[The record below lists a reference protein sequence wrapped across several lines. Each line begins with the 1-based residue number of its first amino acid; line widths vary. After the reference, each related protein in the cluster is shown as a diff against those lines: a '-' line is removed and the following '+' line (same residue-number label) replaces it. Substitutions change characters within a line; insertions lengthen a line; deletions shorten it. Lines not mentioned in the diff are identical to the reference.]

1 MIVESRGE
9 RTQTTTIQKHQH
21 QDLREDIDGYLTR
34 PSISSLKGAF
44 AKGAFV
50 VGSCVL
56 ITICLRNSLTWHLA
70 RIWGGCREYVWQN
83 IWDKVLDSIGDDPFI
98 LYGFGTF
105 FLTNAIYFSA
115 GSLYTYMDFSL
126 ANREY
131 KVQPGTN
138 EPIDKQKFWKM
149 FWDVVYNQTV
159 IQLPFNLATFYAMQW
174 RGIPDIR
181 ELPSF
186 HTVILELI
194 GFLLV
199 EEVLFYYTHWALHH
213 RRIYK
218 YIHKKHH
225 EWTAAVAFISLYS
238 HPLEHLLS
246 NLVPVAA
253 GPFLFGSH
261 LATMWLWFTMGLL
274 NTLNSHSGY
283 HLPFFPS
290 PEQHDFHHLKFTQ
303 CYGVLGILDYLHGTD
318 TLFRE
323 SVNYD
328 RNITVLETTPVRE
341 LIPDKKKM

>member
-1 MIVESRGE
+1 MRTEIGGGE
-9 RTQTTTIQKHQH
+9 KCQTSDKNEE
-21 QDLREDIDGYLTR
+21 LREDIEGYLTW
-34 PSISSLKGAF
+34 PSISALKGAF

-56 ITICLRNSLTWHLA
+56 ITICLRNSLTFYLA

-83 IWDKVLDSIGDDPFI
+83 VWDKVIDRIGEDHFT
-98 LYGFGTF
+98 LYVFGSY
-105 FLTNAIYFSA
+105 FLTNIVYFSV

-138 EPIDKQKFWKM
+138 EPIDKKKFWKM
-149 FWDVVYNQTV
+149 LRDVLFNQLV
-159 IQLPFNLATFYAMQW
+159 VQLPFNYLTYKAMVW
-174 RGIPDIR
+174 RGVQDIR
-181 ELPSF
+181 VLPSF
-186 HTVILELI
+186 HSVILELI

-199 EEVLFYYTHWALHH
+199 EEVLFYYIHWALHH
-213 RRIYK
+213 RRVYK

-246 NLVPVAA
+246 NLIPVAF

-261 LATMWLWFTMGLL
+261 IATAWLWFTMGLL

-323 SVNYD
+323 SKNFE
-328 RNITVLETTPVRE
+328 RHITVLGTTPVRE
-341 LIPDKKKM
+341 LIPDKKKEM